1 MAKKAIG
8 IVAVIIGVILFGYI
22 QYASASQI
30 SATITDSELIEKS
43 EKGSLYNLKLQFNN
57 PSLLV
62 LTAGNTEFSILADND
77 KLGEGTLSPFMLP
90 ALGTATTNGL
100 WLKEH
105 SADSDNPQVKISGV
119 TKYQLFFATL
129 DVPFTYYPTADQ
141 TREFIHDN

>member
-8 IVAVIIGVILFGYI
+8 IVAAIIGVILFGYI
-22 QYASASQI
+22 QYTSASQI

-62 LTAGNTEFSILADND
+62 LTAGNTEFSILANDD
-77 KLGEGTLSPFMLP
+77 KLGQGTLDPFMLP
-90 ALGTATTNGL
+90 ALGKATTNGL

-105 SADSDNPQVKISGV
+105 STDSDNPQVKISGV
-119 TKYQLFFATL
+119 TKYQLLFASL

-141 TREFIHDN
+141 TREFIHGN